1 MRALVTGGT
10 GFLGSHLVERLLER
24 KYEVRVLARKTSN
37 LTHLKTTTA
46 EIVFG
51 DVEDYESLRPA
62 VKGVDVVYHAA
73 ARVTPG
79 WGAWKWF
86 ESAIV
91 KGTDDMLKASVEAG
105 VPRFLHVS
113 TGSVH
118 GKLCE
123 GDTPVSEATPCD
135 VIFSRDSY
143 YDFAKVQAE
152 DVAFKYHKEGKIQVS
167 MIRIGAMYGPRDRL
181 LADRVY
187 RHVSPPIIL
196 WPGRSNPKYSIVYVT
211 DAADFAILVAT
222 SDRSQGEVYNM
233 APPHEIRLRD
243 FAAAM
248 VKAMGSP
255 KLQVTIP
262 YSIAYVW
269 CALMEEWSRLRR
281 VEEMPYLTRSGLHFV
296 NKGIYLDG
304 SKARQ
309 ELGWEPKIS
318 LEEGTRLYVQWRRAQ
333 GRDGKRSQKD
343 LKKQ

>member
-1 MRALVTGGT
+1 VRALVTGGT

-37 LTHLKTTTA
+37 LTHLKTTKA

-79 WGAWKWF
+79 WGAWKRF

-91 KGTDDMLKASVEAG
+91 KGTDNMLKASVEAG

-135 VIFSRDSY
+135 VVFSRDSY

-152 DVAFKYHKEGKIQVS
+152 DIAFKYHKEGRIQVS
-167 MIRIGAMYGPRDRL
+167 IIRIGAIYGPRDRL

-222 SDRSQGEVYNM
+222 SDRAQGEVYNV

-248 VKAMGSP
+248 VKAMGNP
-255 KLQVTIP
+255 KFQVTIP
-262 YSIAYVW
+262 YPIAYVW

-304 SKARQ
+304 SKARE

-318 LEEGTRLYVQWRRAQ
+318 LEEGTRLYVQWRIAQ
-333 GRDGKRSQKD
+333 GKDGKRSQKD